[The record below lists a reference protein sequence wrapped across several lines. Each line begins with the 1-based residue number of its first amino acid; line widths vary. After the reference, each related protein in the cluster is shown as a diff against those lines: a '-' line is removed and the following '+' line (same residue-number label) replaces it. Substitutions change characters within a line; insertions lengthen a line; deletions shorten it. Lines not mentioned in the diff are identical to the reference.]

1 MHRFAA
7 KQSSLAVLAA
17 MRKART
23 SRTASIAR
31 RWLSSEKMASLG
43 DTVAV
48 HYKFS
53 TVL

>member
-1 MHRFAA
+1 M
-7 KQSSLAVLAA
+7 QAVQEA
-17 MRKART
+17 MWKGRT
-23 SRTASIAR
+23 SRIASVAR